1 LNFGSAA
8 FYQTVAKH
16 IISFAAMESS
26 ARKQTLVWQKK
37 GTTSQ
42 TSQEVEAAPAHKV
55 GLAKQLQQIAAQR
68 QQNLNANA
76 SSFDLVVREASQ
88 TSNPSINIEASERCN
103 DS

>member
-16 IISFAAMESS
+16 IIPFAAMESS
-26 ARKQTLVWQKK
+26 SRKQTLVWQKK
-37 GTTSQ
+37 GATLQISHV
-42 TSQEVEAAPAHKV
+42 VEAAPAHKV

-68 QQNLNANA
+68 QQKLNMNA
-76 SSFDLVVREASQ
+76 SSFDLIAREASQ
-88 TSNPSINIEASERCN
+88 TSNPSINKEASERCN